1 MERAAS
7 DNTMTADDSVRQARW
22 RGRRWRLFALAAL
35 VLVIAGG
42 LALWFSRERIVD
54 DIIRDQF
61 EAHSIPAQ
69 YTIERVGAQTQVLT
83 DVVLGD
89 TARPDF
95 VAADLLAHKRVAS
108 GNYAAGVAALG
119 EKGMVELVS
128 VVGYYVY
135 RALTVNTFEIEDAA
149 LPAGVNPKAPWESDR
164 IYVPLTPQTESM
176 KKMERAAS
184 TIFY

>member
-1 MERAAS
+1 
-7 DNTMTADDSVRQARW
+7 MTADDSVRQTRW
-22 RGRRWRLFALAAL
+22 RGRGWRLFALAAL

-89 TARPDF
+89 PARPDF
-95 VAADLLAHKRVAS
+95 TAQRIVVTLRHRF
-108 GNYAAGVAALG
+108 GVP
-119 EKGMVELVS
+119 E
-128 VVGYYVY
+128 
-135 RALTVNTFEIEDAA
+135 
-149 LPAGVNPKAPWESDR
+149 
-164 IYVPLTPQTESM
+164 
-176 KKMERAAS
+176 
-184 TIFY
+184 

>member
-7 DNTMTADDSVRQARW
+7 DNTMTADDSVRQTRW

-89 TARPDF
+89 PARPDF
-95 VAADLLAHKRVAS
+95 TAQRIVVTLRHRF
-108 GNYAAGVAALG
+108 GVPEIG
-119 EKGMVELVS
+119 GVELPS
-128 VVGYYVY
+128 H
-135 RALTVNTFEIEDAA
+135 
-149 LPAGVNPKAPWESDR
+149 
-164 IYVPLTPQTESM
+164 
-176 KKMERAAS
+176 EREGMRRPPS
-184 TIFY
+184 FDE